1 MKVAT
6 VVLSCIPMPSARR
19 SRFANLSDPVKA
31 ALLIIFAGLLF
42 SSMNAM
48 IRHVSTELHPL
59 EIVFFRSLFGFA
71 AMVPWLTRH
80 GVGILRTR
88 RPGLIGL
95 RTLLGFVSMATWFS
109 ALAIVPLGNAVALGF
124 TAPLFAAVA
133 AVIVLREVIRARR
146 ITALVIGFAGML
158 IILRPGV
165 QSVGAGEVM
174 VVVSALT
181 MALSVIT
188 MKVLTRSEQVGSLVV
203 YQTMLTTPIA
213 LVPALFVWTWPSGE
227 MWFWVI
233 TIGIVASTAHMAF
246 TRAFSMA
253 DTMYL
258 MPFDY
263 LRLPQVA
270 FLGWMLFGE
279 PTDVYTW
286 VGAAVIA
293 ASSIYVAHREAK
305 VRAER

>member
-1 MKVAT
+1 MCAAMF
-6 VVLSCIPMPSARR
+6 SSFA
-19 SRFANLSDPVKA
+19 SRFAKLSDPVKA

-48 IRHVSTELHPL
+48 IRHVSSELHPL

-71 AMVPWLTRH
+71 AMMPWLTRQ
-80 GVGILRTR
+80 GFRVLRTR
-88 RPGLIGL
+88 RPGLIGM
-95 RTLLGFVSMATWFS
+95 RTLLGFISMAMWFS

-133 AVIVLREVIRARR
+133 AVFVLREKIRARR
-146 ITALVIGFAGML
+146 ISALLIGFAGML
-158 IILRPGV
+158 IILRPGA
-165 QSVGAGEVM
+165 QSISAGEVM

-188 MKVLTRSEQVGSLVV
+188 MKILTRTEQVGSLVV

-213 LVPALFVWTWPSGE
+213 LIPALFVWTWPSAE
-227 MWFWVI
+227 MWLWVI
-233 TIGIVASTAHMAF
+233 LIGIVASTAHMAF
-246 TRAFSMA
+246 TRAFSLA

-279 PTDVYTW
+279 PTDLYTW
-286 VGAAVIA
+286 IGAAIIA
-293 ASSIYVAHREAK
+293 ASSVYVAHREAK
-305 VRAER
+305 VRGQR

>member
-1 MKVAT
+1 MSSSLAARFNK
-6 VVLSCIPMPSARR
+6 LSAS
-19 SRFANLSDPVKA
+19 VKA
-31 ALLIIFAGLLF
+31 ALLIVFAGLLF

-48 IRHVSTELHPL
+48 IRHASGELHPL

-71 AMVPWLTRH
+71 AMVPWLSRQ
-80 GVGILRTR
+80 GLGALRTR
-88 RPGLIGL
+88 RPALIGL
-95 RTLLGFVSMATWFS
+95 RTLLGFISMATWFS
-109 ALAIVPLGNAVALGF
+109 ALAVVPLGNAVALGF

-133 AVIVLREVIRARR
+133 AVVVLREKIRARR
-146 ITALVIGFAGML
+146 IIALLVGFAGML
-158 IILRPGV
+158 IILRPGA
-165 QSVGAGEVM
+165 QSVGVGQVM
-174 VVVSALT
+174 VVVSALS

-188 MKVLTRSEQVGSLVV
+188 MKVLTRTEQVGSLVV

-213 LVPALFVWTWPSGE
+213 LVPALFVWTWPSAE

-233 TIGIVASTAHMAF
+233 LIGVVASTAHMAF
-246 TRAFSMA
+246 TRAFSLA

-279 PTDVYTW
+279 PTDLYTW
-286 VGAAVIA
+286 IGAAVIA
-293 ASSIYVAHREAK
+293 ASSVYVAHREAR
-305 VRAER
+305 VRRQR

>member
-1 MKVAT
+1 M
-6 VVLSCIPMPSARR
+6 SSPHP
-19 SRFANLSDPVKA
+19 SRFANLSDPTKA
-31 ALLIIFAGLLF
+31 ALLIVFAGVLF

-48 IRHVSTELHPL
+48 IRHVSSELHPL
-59 EIVFFRSLFGFA
+59 EIVFFRSLFGFV
-71 AMVPWLTRH
+71 AMMPWLLRH
-80 GVGILRTR
+80 GLGVLRTR

-133 AVIVLREVIRARR
+133 AVVVLHEVIRARR
-146 ITALVIGFAGML
+146 ITALVVGFGGML

-165 QSVGAGEVM
+165 QSIGTGEVM
-174 VVVSALT
+174 VVVSALA

-188 MKVLTRSEQVGSLVV
+188 MKILTRTEQVGSLVV
-203 YQTMLTTPIA
+203 YQTMLATPIA
-213 LVPALFVWTWPSGE
+213 LVPAIFVWTWPSVE
-227 MWFWVI
+227 MWMWVI
-233 TIGIVASTAHMAF
+233 LIGVVASTAHMAF
-246 TRAFSMA
+246 TRAVSLA

-270 FLGWMLFGE
+270 FLGWALFGE
-279 PTDVYTW
+279 PTDIYTW
-286 VGAAVIA
+286 SGAAIIA
-293 ASSIYVAHREAK
+293 VSSIYVAHREAK
-305 VRAER
+305 ARAQR

>member
-1 MKVAT
+1 
-6 VVLSCIPMPSARR
+6 MPSLYL
-19 SRFANLSDPVKA
+19 SRFAKLSDPVRA
-31 ALLIIFAGLLF
+31 ALLIVFAGVLF

-48 IRHVSTELHPL
+48 IRHVSSELHPL
-59 EIVFFRSLFGFA
+59 EIVFFRSLFGFV
-71 AMVPWLTRH
+71 AMMPWLSRQGL
-80 GVGILRTR
+80 GVLRTR

-133 AVIVLREVIRARR
+133 AVIVLHEVIRARR
-146 ITALVIGFAGML
+146 ITALVVGFGGML

-165 QSVGAGEVM
+165 QSIGTGEVM

-181 MALSVIT
+181 MALSVII
-188 MKVLTRSEQVGSLVV
+188 MKVLTRTEQVGSLVV

-213 LVPALFVWTWPSGE
+213 LIPALFVWTWPSAE
-227 MWFWVI
+227 MWMWVAL
-233 TIGIVASTAHMAF
+233 IGVVASTAHMAF
-246 TRAFSMA
+246 TRAFSLA

-270 FLGWMLFGE
+270 FLGWALFGE
-279 PTDVYTW
+279 PTDLYTW
-286 VGAAVIA
+286 AGAAVIA
-293 ASSIYVAHREAK
+293 ASSVYVAHREAK
-305 VRAER
+305 MRARR

>member
-1 MKVAT
+1 MSS
-6 VVLSCIPMPSARR
+6 LHG
-19 SRFANLSDPVKA
+19 SRFAKLSDPTKA
-31 ALLIIFAGLLF
+31 ALLIVFAGVLF

-48 IRHVSTELHPL
+48 IRYVSSELHPL
-59 EIVFFRSLFGFA
+59 EIVFFRSLFGFV
-71 AMVPWLTRH
+71 AMMPWLSRQ
-80 GVGILRTR
+80 GFRVLRTR

-95 RTLLGFVSMATWFS
+95 RTLFGFISMAAWFS

-133 AVIVLREVIRARR
+133 AVVVLHEVIRARR
-146 ITALVIGFAGML
+146 IIALVVGFGGML

-165 QSVGAGEVM
+165 QSIGTGEMM
-174 VVVSALT
+174 VVVSALA
-181 MALSVIT
+181 MALSVIS
-188 MKVLTRSEQVGSLVV
+188 MKVLTRTEQVGSLVV

-213 LVPALFVWTWPSGE
+213 LVPALFVWTWPSAE
-227 MWFWVI
+227 MWMWVI
-233 TIGIVASTAHMAF
+233 LIGTVASTAHMAF
-246 TRAFSMA
+246 TRAISLA

-270 FLGWMLFGE
+270 FLGWALFGE

-286 VGAAVIA
+286 AGAAIIA
-293 ASSIYVAHREAK
+293 VSSVYVAHREAK
-305 VRAER
+305 ARAQR

>member
-1 MKVAT
+1 MTASYT
-6 VVLSCIPMPSARR
+6 T
-19 SRFANLSDPVKA
+19 RFNRLSDPVKA

-42 SSMNAM
+42 SSMNVM
-48 IRHVSTELHPL
+48 IRHVSSDLHPL

-71 AMVPWLTRH
+71 AMLPWLSRQ
-80 GVGILRTR
+80 GVGVLRTR

-95 RTLLGFVSMATWFS
+95 RTLLGFLSMATWFS
-109 ALAIVPLGNAVALGF
+109 ALAVVPLGNAVALGF

-133 AVIVLREVIRARR
+133 AVVVLREKIRARR
-146 ITALVIGFAGML
+146 ITALLVGFAGML
-158 IILRPGV
+158 VILRPGGA
-165 QSVGAGEVM
+165 QSVGAGEAM

-213 LVPALFVWTWPSGE
+213 LVPALFVWTWPSAE

-233 TIGIVASTAHMAF
+233 LIGVVASTAHMAF
-246 TRAFSMA
+246 TRAFTLA

-270 FLGWMLFGE
+270 FLGWIFFAE
-279 PTDVYTW
+279 PTDLYTW
-286 VGAAVIA
+286 VGAAIIA

-305 VRAER
+305 VRAQR

>member
-1 MKVAT
+1 
-6 VVLSCIPMPSARR
+6 MPSLYL
-19 SRFANLSDPVKA
+19 SRFAKLSDPVRA
-31 ALLIIFAGLLF
+31 ALLIVFAGVLF

-48 IRHVSTELHPL
+48 IRHVSSELHPL

-71 AMVPWLTRH
+71 AMMPWLSRQGL
-80 GVGILRTR
+80 GVLRTR

-133 AVIVLREVIRARR
+133 AVIVLHEVIRARR
-146 ITALVIGFAGML
+146 ITALVVGFGGML

-165 QSVGAGEVM
+165 QSIGTGEVM

-188 MKVLTRSEQVGSLVV
+188 MKVLTRTEQVGSLVV

-213 LVPALFVWTWPSGE
+213 LIPALFVWTWPSAE
-227 MWFWVI
+227 MWMWVVL
-233 TIGIVASTAHMAF
+233 IGVVASTAHMAF
-246 TRAFSMA
+246 TRAFSLA

-270 FLGWMLFGE
+270 FLGWALFGE
-279 PTDVYTW
+279 PTDLYTW
-286 VGAAVIA
+286 AGAAVIA
-293 ASSIYVAHREAK
+293 ASSVYVAHREAK
-305 VRAER
+305 MRARR

>member
-1 MKVAT
+1 MFGRL
-6 VVLSCIPMPSARR
+6 VVSCPSMF
-19 SRFANLSDPVKA
+19 SSYTTRFNKLSDPVKA

-48 IRHVSTELHPL
+48 IRHVSSELHPL

-71 AMVPWLTRH
+71 AMMPWLSKQGLR
-80 GVGILRTR
+80 VLRTR

-109 ALAIVPLGNAVALGF
+109 ALAIVPLGSAVALGF

-133 AVIVLREVIRARR
+133 AVIVLREKIRARR
-146 ITALVIGFAGML
+146 ISALLVGFAGML
-158 IILRPGV
+158 IILRPGATAIT
-165 QSVGAGEVM
+165 AGEVM

-188 MKVLTRSEQVGSLVV
+188 MKILTRSEQVGSLVV
-203 YQTMLTTPIA
+203 YQTMLTTPVA
-213 LVPALFVWTWPSGE
+213 LVPALFVWTWPSSE
-227 MWFWVI
+227 MWCWVI
-233 TIGIVASTAHMAF
+233 LIGVVASTAHMAF
-246 TRAFSMA
+246 TRAFSLA

-279 PTDVYTW
+279 PTDLYTW
-286 VGAAVIA
+286 IGAAVIA

-305 VRAER
+305 VRAQS

>member
-1 MKVAT
+1 
-6 VVLSCIPMPSARR
+6 MPSLYL
-19 SRFANLSDPVKA
+19 SRFAKLSDPVRA
-31 ALLIIFAGLLF
+31 ALLIVFAGVLF

-48 IRHVSTELHPL
+48 IRHVSSELHPL

-71 AMVPWLTRH
+71 AMMPWLSRQGL
-80 GVGILRTR
+80 GVLRTR

-133 AVIVLREVIRARR
+133 AVIVLHEVIRARR
-146 ITALVIGFAGML
+146 ITALVVGFGGML

-165 QSVGAGEVM
+165 QSIGTGEVM

-188 MKVLTRSEQVGSLVV
+188 MKVLTRTEQVGSLVV

-213 LVPALFVWTWPSGE
+213 LIPALFVWTWPSAE
-227 MWFWVI
+227 MWMWVVL
-233 TIGIVASTAHMAF
+233 IGVVASTAHMAF
-246 TRAFSMA
+246 TRAFSLA

-270 FLGWMLFGE
+270 FLGWALFGE
-279 PTDVYTW
+279 PTDLYTW
-286 VGAAVIA
+286 AGAAVIA
-293 ASSIYVAHREAK
+293 TSSVYVAHREAK
-305 VRAER
+305 MRARR

>member
-1 MKVAT
+1 
-6 VVLSCIPMPSARR
+6 VLSCARMSSPYI

-31 ALLIIFAGLLF
+31 ALLIVFAGLLF

-48 IRHVSTELHPL
+48 IRHVSSELHPL
-59 EIVFFRSLFGFA
+59 EVVFFRSLFGFV
-71 AMVPWLTRH
+71 AMMPWLSRKGF
-80 GVGILRTR
+80 GVLRTH

-95 RTLLGFVSMATWFS
+95 RTLLGFISMATWFS
-109 ALAIVPLGNAVALGF
+109 ALAVVPLGNAVALGF

-133 AVIVLREVIRARR
+133 AVVVLREVIRARR
-146 ITALVIGFAGML
+146 ITALIVGFGGML
-158 IILRPGV
+158 IILRPGA
-165 QSVGAGEVM
+165 QSIGTGEVM

-188 MKVLTRSEQVGSLVV
+188 MKVLTRTEQVGSLVV

-213 LVPALFVWTWPSGE
+213 LVPALFFWTWPSAE
-227 MWFWVI
+227 MWIWVI
-233 TIGIVASTAHMAF
+233 LIGIVASTAHMAF
-246 TRAFSMA
+246 TRAFSLA

-270 FLGWMLFGE
+270 FLGWALFGE
-279 PTDVYTW
+279 PTDLYTW
-286 VGAAVIA
+286 TGAAIIA
-293 ASSIYVAHREAK
+293 TSSVYVAHREAK
-305 VRAER
+305 MRKGRAASD

>member
-1 MKVAT
+1 
-6 VVLSCIPMPSARR
+6 
-19 SRFANLSDPVKA
+19 
-31 ALLIIFAGLLF
+31 
-42 SSMNAM
+42 M
-48 IRHVSTELHPL
+48 IRHVSSELHPL

-71 AMVPWLTRH
+71 AMMPWLSKQGLR
-80 GVGILRTR
+80 VLRTR

-133 AVIVLREVIRARR
+133 AVIVLREKIRARR
-146 ITALVIGFAGML
+146 ISALLIGFAGML
-158 IILRPGV
+158 IILRPGATAIT
-165 QSVGAGEVM
+165 AGEVM

-188 MKVLTRSEQVGSLVV
+188 MKILTRSEQVGSLVV
-203 YQTMLTTPIA
+203 YQTMLTTPVA
-213 LVPALFVWTWPSGE
+213 LVPALFVWTWPSPE
-227 MWFWVI
+227 MWCWVI
-233 TIGIVASTAHMAF
+233 LIGVVASTAHMAF
-246 TRAFSMA
+246 TRAFSLA

-279 PTDVYTW
+279 PTDLYTW
-286 VGAAVIA
+286 IGAAVIA
-293 ASSIYVAHREAK
+293 ASSIYVAHREVK
-305 VRAER
+305 VRAQG

>member
-1 MKVAT
+1 
-6 VVLSCIPMPSARR
+6 MPSLYL
-19 SRFANLSDPVKA
+19 SRFAKLSDPVRA
-31 ALLIIFAGLLF
+31 ALLIVFAGVLF

-48 IRHVSTELHPL
+48 IRHVSSELHPL

-71 AMVPWLTRH
+71 AMMPWLSRQGL
-80 GVGILRTR
+80 GVLRTR

-133 AVIVLREVIRARR
+133 AVIVLHEVIRARR
-146 ITALVIGFAGML
+146 ITALVVGFGGML

-165 QSVGAGEVM
+165 QSIGTGEVM

-188 MKVLTRSEQVGSLVV
+188 MKVLTRTEQVGSLVV

-213 LVPALFVWTWPSGE
+213 LVPALFVWTWPSAE
-227 MWFWVI
+227 MWMWVI
-233 TIGIVASTAHMAF
+233 LIGVVASTAHMAF
-246 TRAFSMA
+246 TRAFSLA

-270 FLGWMLFGE
+270 FLGWALFGE

-286 VGAAVIA
+286 AGAAIIA
-293 ASSIYVAHREAK
+293 ASSVYVAHREAK
-305 VRAER
+305 ARAQR